1 MRYVKQLLIIL
12 TISLLGEALHRLV
25 PLLIPASVYGLV
37 IMLLAL
43 KLKLLRLDQV
53 QDTAEFLIGV
63 MVFML
68 IPPSVG
74 LIEYW
79 GELKSILLPI
89 LLITCV
95 TTLLVM
101 GFAGRATQYLINRGK
116 KGGK

>member
-1 MRYVKQLLIIL
+1 
-12 TISLLGEALHRLV
+12 
-25 PLLIPASVYGLV
+25 
-37 IMLLAL
+37 MLLAL

-53 QDTAEFLIGV
+53 QDTSEFLIGV

-79 GELKSILLPI
+79 GELRSILLPI

-101 GFAGRATQYLINRGK
+101 GLAGWATQFLINRGK
-116 KGGK
+116 KDGK

>member
-12 TISLLGEALHRLV
+12 TISLLGEALHRLI
-25 PLLIPASVYGLV
+25 PLLIPASIYGLV

-43 KLKLLRLDQV
+43 KFKLLRLDQL

-63 MVFML
+63 MVFMF

-79 GELKSILLPI
+79 GELKSILLPA
-89 LLITCV
+89 LLITV
-95 TTLLVM
+95 ITSLLVI
-101 GFAGRATQYLINRGK
+101 GVAGRATQYLIHRGK
-116 KGGK
+116 KESK